1 MPVIEV
7 EQLSKRFA
15 RHVAVDAISF
25 TIDEGVCFGLLGPN
39 GAGKT
44 TTIEMLEGISE
55 PSSGSIKYFGE
66 RASKKIYQQVGIQ
79 FQNTALPD
87 YLSVRETLELFGS
100 FYQRCLGMDELID
113 LCQLDA
119 FIDRDTR
126 LLSGGQRQRMLLAL
140 ALVNDP
146 AIVFLDEPSTG
157 LDPQARHHF
166 WQLIQTIK
174 QRGKTI
180 ILTTHYMDEAQFL
193 CDDIVIMDEGRIVE
207 QGAPERLLN
216 RYFNGVYIQLPE
228 RQCQQAVMEELGAVR
243 RNGYFEILSDQVE
256 QTLQQLVQR
265 GISLHELQV
274 KSPNLED
281 LFLRLTG
288 HELRI

>member
-15 RHVAVDAISF
+15 SHVAVDAISF
-25 TIDEGVCFGLLGPN
+25 NIAEGVCFGLLGPN

-55 PSSGSIKYFGE
+55 PSSGTIKYFGE

-87 YLSVRETLELFGS
+87 YLTVRETLELFGS
-100 FYQRCLGMDELID
+100 FYQRRLGITELTE

-146 AIVFLDEPSTG
+146 AIIFLDEPSTG
-157 LDPQARHHF
+157 LDPQARLHF

-207 QGAPERLLN
+207 QGAPEILLN
-216 RYFNGVYIQLPE
+216 RYFKGVYIQLPE
-228 RQCQQAVMEELGAVR
+228 HQCQQSVMDELGAVCH
-243 RNGYFEILSDQVE
+243 NGYFEILSHQVE
-256 QTLQQLVQR
+256 QTLQQLIQR
-265 GISLHELQV
+265 GISLNDLQV
-274 KSPNLED
+274 KSPDLED

-288 HELRI
+288 HELRV